1 MSLLIKDISLLLT
14 CRNESNLPKK
24 GKGQADIGLLK
35 NCNIFIEK
43 ETISFIGSGKS
54 LLTYLKKN
62 KKNNFKEISG
72 KGKTV
77 MPGFIDSH
85 THFVF
90 AGNREN
96 EYEMRIAGRTYEE
109 IAAAGGGIVNTVGA
123 VRKTSKAKLKE
134 LAAKRLYN
142 FVQAGVTTIEGK
154 SGYGLDMENEIK
166 TLEVINEL
174 NADNPYNLDI
184 LPTFLGAHAVPKELT
199 KEKYMEILLYEMIP
213 EIKKRNLAVFIDA
226 FCEVN
231 YFTAEETIRILT
243 DGLMFGLVPKLHTD
257 QFHSIGGVE
266 AAISCN
272 AISADHLEVLG
283 DEDINKLSLY
293 NRAANSYMIAGL
305 LPGVSYF
312 LDIAYP
318 PARKLID
325 AGVPAALATDF
336 NPGSCMTENL
346 QLIMSIASAKLKMT
360 TEEIINA
367 VTYNA
372 ACSLFIQNK
381 AGSIEEGKQ
390 ADIAIFDMN
399 AYQELLYHFGINQLE
414 CLVKKGKV
422 IYKK

>member
-1 MSLLIKDISLLLT
+1 MALLIKDISQLLT

-24 GKGQADIGLLK
+24 GQEQADIGFLK

-43 ETISFIGSGKS
+43 DTVSFTGSSKA

-62 KKNNFKEISG
+62 KKKDFKEISG
-72 KGKTV
+72 KGKVV

-90 AGNREN
+90 AGNRED
-96 EYEMRIAGRTYEE
+96 EYEMRIAGKSYEE

-123 VRKTSKAKLKE
+123 VRKTPKAKLKE
-134 LAAKRLYN
+134 LALKRLHN
-142 FVQAGVTTIEGK
+142 FVQAGVTTLEGK
-154 SGYGLDMENEIK
+154 SGYGLDTQNEIK
-166 TLEVINEL
+166 ILEVINEL
-174 NADNPYNLDI
+174 NSDNPYGLDI
-184 LPTFLGAHAVPKELT
+184 LPTFLGAHAVPKGIK
-199 KEKYMEILLYEMIP
+199 KEEYIDALLYEMIP
-213 EIKKRNLAVFIDA
+213 EIKKRELAVFIDA

-243 DGLMFGLVPKLHTD
+243 DGLMFGLIPKLHTD

-272 AISADHLEVLG
+272 AISADHLEVLK
-283 DEDINKLSLY
+283 DEDINKLSVY

-325 AGVPAALATDF
+325 EGVPVALATDF

-346 QLIMSIASAKLKMT
+346 QLIMSIASSKLKMT
-360 TEEIINA
+360 AEEIINA

-390 ADIAIFDMN
+390 ADIGIFDMSS
-399 AYQELLYHFGINQLE
+399 YKELLYHFGVNQLE
-414 CLVKKGKV
+414 CLVKKGKIV
-422 IYKK
+422 YKK